1 MGFLTS
7 SGARRDGQVTA
18 VQLLSAL
25 LAFVAFSVIGGFL
38 LAGIALPAVTV
49 AGSAAHGTAELF
61 EELPDELANPQLPQ
75 QSNIYARDGRT
86 LLATFYSQNRVVVPL
101 EEISPWMQKAVVA
114 IEDKRFWEHNGVD
127 GEGLMR
133 AAYVNLT
140 SPDKPGAS
148 TLTQQLVK
156 NTLLTEAMSKP
167 EGSQERI
174 DAMQAA
180 TEVSL
185 PRKIREWRLALAFE
199 ENLNQQ
205 IGAECDG
212 QNPGVDCGKEEVL
225 QQYLNIAQFGRSQIY
240 GVESAAQYY
249 FSKPAAELTAIEAA
263 TIAGITQNPGKWDPT
278 RVYSDGSDN
287 YDNAKKRRDTVLLVM
302 YEQEMITEDEFQE
315 YLSIP
320 VEDTLNVSRPK
331 VSCAAATD
339 APFFCDYVTKV
350 IRYDEVFN
358 SDGDSGYHLL
368 ETGGLEIVTTI
379 DVEKQKIANE
389 ELRETLP
396 EDDPS
401 GMAMAMVALDAE
413 TGEILSMAQNRDFD
427 PSAEAPNST
436 SINYAAN
443 RQMGGS
449 KGFSPGSTFKPII
462 LAEWLNSGRSLNQ
475 IVNGATREWKGD
487 EWTASCLGDGPLFS
501 TPWKPGNAEGVSR
514 GQTTVLNAT
523 ALSINTAYVAMAQ
536 QLDQCEIGAMA
547 ERLGFERA
555 DGNPYE
561 PFPSSVLGSQ
571 NASPL
576 SMASVAQTFAN
587 EGVRCDP
594 IAILSIKRPDG
605 SEVPVP
611 QADCHQAIPA
621 EVANGVTYGLQEVMK
636 SGSGNRFPV
645 SGHPTAGKTG
655 TSQNN
660 SHTWF
665 MGYTPELVSVFW
677 LGNPDRDVPQQ
688 NMTIGG
694 RWERFHYGSTL
705 AGPTWSRF
713 MTRALEGAEVRQ
725 FPQVTSAMLNG
736 VPVRVPDLRGQ
747 SENSARRIA
756 NEAGFLFQVAQAP
769 AFGTGYE
776 AGTIGAQSP
785 QAGGRMTPGSTLTVQ
800 IASDSYPDWW
810 YNWPSG
816 WDRDTAPDGY
826 WGEQWP
832 PPEFSTNPP
841 NGWVEQCT
849 PGDPF
854 NEDTGQPCPGFDEDG
869 NPTGPGGGDRED
881 RGDRGNRGERGPGR
895 GNDD

>member
-49 AGSAAHGTAELF
+49 AGSAANGTAELF
-61 EELPDELANPQLPQ
+61 EELPGELANPQLPQ
-75 QSNIYARDGRT
+75 QSNIYARDGKT

-114 IEDKRFWEHNGVD
+114 IEDKRFWDHNGVD

-140 SPDKPGAS
+140 SPEQPGAS

-156 NTLLTEAMSKP
+156 NTLLTDAMSKP
-167 EGSQERI
+167 EGSQERQ
-174 DAMQAA
+174 DAMDAA

-185 PRKIREWRLALAFE
+185 PRKIREWRLAMAFE
-199 ENLNQQ
+199 ENLNAQ

-212 QNPGVDCGKEEVL
+212 ETPGVTCGKEEVL
-225 QQYLNIAQFGRSQIY
+225 QQYLNIAQFGASSIY

-263 TIAGITQNPGKWDPT
+263 TIAGITQNPGRWDPT
-278 RVYSDGSDN
+278 RVFSDGEDN
-287 YDNAKKRRDTVLLVM
+287 YAAGQQRRDTVLLVM
-302 YEQEMITEDEFQE
+302 YEQGMITEEEFQE
-315 YLSIP
+315 YLAIP

-368 ETGGLEIVTTI
+368 QTGGLEIVTTL

-389 ELRETLP
+389 ELRKTLP

-401 GMAMAMVALDAE
+401 GMATAMVALDAE
-413 TGEILSMAQNRDFD
+413 SGEILSMAQNRDFD
-427 PSAEAPNST
+427 PTAESPNST
-436 SINYAAN
+436 SINYAVN

-449 KGFSPGSTFKPII
+449 RGFSPGSTFKPVV
-462 LAEWLNSGRSLNQ
+462 LAEWLNTGRSLRQ
-475 IVNGATREWKGD
+475 YVSGTQQTYTGEEWQ
-487 EWTASCLGDGPLFS
+487 AACLGDGQVFKFS
-501 TPWKPGNAEGVSR
+501 KPWKPGNAEGVSR
-514 GQTTVLNAT
+514 GQTSVLNAT
-523 ALSINTAYVAMAQ
+523 ALSINTAYVAMAS

-547 ERLGFERA
+547 DKLGFERA

-561 PFPSSVLGSQ
+561 PNPSSVLGSQ

-605 SEVPVP
+605 SDVPVP

-636 SGSGNRFPV
+636 SGSGTRFPV
-645 SGHPTAGKTG
+645 GGHPTAGKTG

-677 LGNPDRDVPQQ
+677 IGNPDRDVPQQ

-694 RWERFHYGSTL
+694 HWARYHYGSTL

-713 MTRALEGAEVRQ
+713 MTRALDGAEVVP
-725 FPQVTSAMLNG
+725 FPQVTSAVLNG
-736 VPVRVPDLRGQ
+736 VPVRVPDVLGK
-747 SENSARRIA
+747 SEHQARLAA
-756 NEAGFLFQVAQAP
+756 NEAGFLFQVAETPVFSSEYP
-769 AFGTGYE
+769 AGSV
-776 AGTIGAQSP
+776 GAQSP
-785 QAGGRMTPGSTLTVQ
+785 GVGGKATPGSTLTVH
-800 IASDSYPDWW
+800 IATDTYPDWW
-810 YNWPSG
+810 YNWPAG
-816 WDRDTAPDGY
+816 WDRNQAPDDY
-826 WGEQWP
+826 WGDSWP
-832 PPEFSTNPP
+832 PSEFSSNPP

-854 NEDTGQPCPGFDEDG
+854 NEDTGQPCPGFDDEG
-869 NPTGPGGGDRED
+869 NPTGPGGGDRGD
-881 RGDRGNRGERGPGR
+881 RGDRGPGR
-895 GNDD
+895 GNND